1 MNNKKENKMNITAEQ
16 VEQVLDHARTLA
28 EKDEYDFAY
37 SMFNTQDMAY
47 IEKAIDML
55 KQQKNNG

>member
-1 MNNKKENKMNITAEQ
+1 MNITAEQ